1 MVIHDHRRIFLESRS
16 DQYSWG
22 ARMKAV
28 AIAGAGFLLA
38 GVSPAEDTQDA
49 LQARLSKVEEPR
61 ILFVGNS
68 YSFKLPGAL
77 ARVAREAKRKVVVEG
92 VTRGGWTLQKHA
104 GSEETLARIRGGK
117 WDVVVL
123 QEQSQLPSFGPEQRK
138 RKMIPP
144 ARALVTEIRKM
155 GAVPVFFQTW
165 GRRDGDR
172 RNSESFPNDT
182 FEKMQNRLVIGY
194 REAAAAAEGALVVP
208 VGEAWAK
215 EMKGGTGKRLFSKDG
230 SHPSGAG
237 VNLSAGVF
245 HTFFFGE

>member
-1 MVIHDHRRIFLESRS
+1 M
-16 DQYSWG
+16 G
-22 ARMKAV
+22 AGMKAV
-28 AIAGAGFLLA
+28 VIAGAGFLLA

-49 LQARLSKVEEPR
+49 LQARLRNVEEPR

-77 ARVAREAKRKVVVEG
+77 ARVAKEVKRKVVVEG

-123 QEQSQLPSFGPEQRK
+123 QEQSQLPSFSREQRN

-144 ARALVTEIRKM
+144 AQALVAEIRKM

-172 RNSESFPNDT
+172 GNAESFPDDT
-182 FEKMQNRLVIGY
+182 FEKMQSRLVIGY
-194 REAAAAAEGALVVP
+194 REAAVAGEGALVVP

-215 EMKGGTGKRLFSKDG
+215 EMKEGTGKGLFSKDG

-237 VNLSAGVF
+237 VNLSARVF
-245 HTFFFGE
+245 YAFFFGE

>member
-1 MVIHDHRRIFLESRS
+1 MWQRPVFM
-16 DQYSWG
+16 G

-38 GVSPAEDTQDA
+38 GVSFAEDRQDA
-49 LQARLSKVEEPR
+49 LQARLRNVEEPR

-68 YSFKLPGAL
+68 YSFKVPGAL
-77 ARVAREAKRKVVVEG
+77 ARVAKEVKRKVVVEG

-123 QEQSQLPSFGPEQRK
+123 QEQSQLPSFSREQRN

-144 ARALVTEIRKM
+144 ARTPVTEIRKM
-155 GAVPVFFQTW
+155 GAIPVFFQTW
-165 GRRDGDR
+165 GRRDGDHK
-172 RNSESFPNDT
+172 NAEAFPKDT
-182 FEKMQNRLVIGY
+182 FEKMQHRLVIGY

-208 VGEAWAK
+208 VGEAWAR
-215 EMKGGTGKRLFSKDG
+215 EMKGGTGKRLFAKDG
-230 SHPSGAG
+230 SHPSAAG
-237 VNLSAGVF
+237 VNFSAEVF
-245 HTFFFGE
+245 KNFFFGE

>member
-1 MVIHDHRRIFLESRS
+1 M
-16 DQYSWG
+16 G
-22 ARMKAV
+22 AGMKAV
-28 AIAGAGFLLA
+28 VIAGAGFLLTGAAPA
-38 GVSPAEDTQDA
+38 GEDSQAA
-49 LQARLSKVEEPR
+49 LQARLRKTEEPR

-68 YSFKLPGAL
+68 YSFKVPGAL
-77 ARVAREAKRKVVVEG
+77 ARLAKEAKRKVVVEG

-123 QEQSQLPSFGPEQRK
+123 QEQSQLPSFSREQRN

-144 ARALVTEIRKM
+144 AQAVVAEIRKM

-172 RNSESFPNDT
+172 GNAESFPDDT
-182 FEKMQNRLVIGY
+182 FEKMQSRLVIGY
-194 REAAAAAEGALVVP
+194 REAAVAGEGALVVP

-215 EMKGGTGKRLFSKDG
+215 EMKEGTGKGLFSKDG

-237 VNLSAGVF
+237 VNLSARVF
-245 HTFFFGE
+245 YAFFFGE